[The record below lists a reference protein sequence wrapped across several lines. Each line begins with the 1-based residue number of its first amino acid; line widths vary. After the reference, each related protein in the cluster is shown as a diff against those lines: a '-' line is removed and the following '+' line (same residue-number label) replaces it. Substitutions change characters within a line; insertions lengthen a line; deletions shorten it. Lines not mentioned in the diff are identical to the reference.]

1 MQTLDVITVIAAIV
15 LALLGLLLGF
25 GKTLRFFTKGIFG
38 VVLSV
43 FVCATFGGM
52 IAGIPAVA
60 EWIGLLNTKLGE
72 SWSFL
77 ETIHLATVI
86 YYVVL
91 FFAVQIVRIII
102 VKCVAGVF
110 EADILPMRIVNK
122 LLGMALMVAAV
133 LLLTLLVLAVFRI
146 VEDTAFV
153 QNILAKINGTFLG
166 TLYENNPVKFV
177 VESGT
182 TEEAARF
189 LSRSLLF

>member
-182 TEEAARF
+182 AEEAAQF
-189 LSRSLLF
+189 LSRFLLF

>member
-1 MQTLDVITVIAAIV
+1 MQTLDVITVIVAIV
-15 LALLGLLLGF
+15 LALLGLLFGF

-38 VVLSV
+38 VVISV

-52 IAGIPAVA
+52 IAGISAVA
-60 EWIGLLNTKLGE
+60 EWIGALNTKLGQ

-110 EADILPMRIVNK
+110 EVDVLPMRIVNK
-122 LLGMALMVAAV
+122 LLGMALAVAAV
-133 LLLTLLVLAVFRI
+133 LLLTLLVFAVFRTMQ
-146 VEDTAFV
+146 DTSFV
-153 QNILAKINGTFLG
+153 QNILSKINGTFLG
-166 TLYENNPVKFV
+166 SLYENNPVKFV
-177 VESGT
+177 VDNGSA
-182 TEEAARF
+182 EEA
-189 LSRSLLF
+189 SLLLSCIVLC

>member
-177 VESGT
+177 VDTGT
-182 TEEAARF
+182 AEEAARF

>member
-177 VESGT
+177 VDTGT
-182 TEEAARF
+182 AEEAAQF
-189 LSRSLLF
+189 LSRFLLF

>member
-166 TLYENNPVKFV
+166 TLYENTPVKFV
-177 VESGT
+177 VDTGT
-182 TEEAARF
+182 AEEAARF

>member
-110 EADILPMRIVNK
+110 EANILPMRIVNK

-177 VESGT
+177 VDTGT
-182 TEEAARF
+182 AEEAARF
-189 LSRSLLF
+189 LSRFLLF

>member
-177 VESGT
+177 VDTGT
-182 TEEAARF
+182 TEEAARL
-189 LSRSLLF
+189 LSRSLLL

>member
-177 VESGT
+177 VDTGT
-182 TEEAARF
+182 MEEAARF